1 MFTLS
6 TYCASIMCNR
16 SLSLLLDVFIMLSRF
31 PGKMVCV
38 KAADCYSGNYAA
50 RNNQRYEAR
59 RAIRVQF
66 WKLNLL
72 CFSRPC
78 KQTPAGKFF
87 QLSCSTGMYFT
98 LSSGTPQEVYAVF
111 YAVFFAIDNPANA
124 CLYYQFCTFYAWRSR
139 YVKRGSVAVV
149 AGARYLGNGI
159 CLCVQNVWLG
169 DIVFVL
175 ANVLEARQGCCCSR
189 RLLSFCPLL

>member
-1 MFTLS
+1 MFFPAVQTNTGREVLS
-6 TYCASIMCNR
+6 VVLFDGN
-16 SLSLLLDVFIMLSRF
+16 VFHF
-31 PGKMVCV
+31 
-38 KAADCYSGNYAA
+38 Y
-50 RNNQRYEAR
+50 
-59 RAIRVQF
+59 
-66 WKLNLL
+66 
-72 CFSRPC
+72 
-78 KQTPAGKFF
+78 
-87 QLSCSTGMYFT
+87 
-98 LSSGTPQEVYAVF
+98 SGTPQEVYAVF

-175 ANVLEARQGCCCSR
+175 ANVLETR
-189 RLLSFCPLL
+189 RVPL